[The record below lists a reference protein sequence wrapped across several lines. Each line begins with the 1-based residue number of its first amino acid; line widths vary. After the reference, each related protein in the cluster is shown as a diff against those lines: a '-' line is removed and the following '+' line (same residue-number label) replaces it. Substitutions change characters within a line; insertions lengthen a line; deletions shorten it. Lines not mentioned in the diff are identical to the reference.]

1 MTRANDPQP
10 ADAGTTV
17 GAVDRESTGDEKMTT
32 TINQNVTSGK
42 WAVAIVGYK
51 GWRRDAA
58 IGDGIT
64 SALNALITRCETK
77 AEAEELAAALNAE
90 QPSILP
96 GSPDVPVYEA
106 RRYAKS
112 DYIGRQ
118 AREQNGNRDCDRR
131 IVHI

>member
-1 MTRANDPQP
+1 MT
-10 ADAGTTV
+10 
-17 GAVDRESTGDEKMTT
+17 K
-32 TINQNVTSGK
+32 INQNLTSGK

-51 GWRRDAA
+51 GWCQSMA

-77 AEAEELAAALNAE
+77 VEAVELAAALNAE

-96 GSPDVPVYEA
+96 GRPCVPVYEA

-131 IVHI
+131 IVRL